1 MRNKVSCVLMTLAIL
16 GLIGLAGGGCR
27 TASTNDVAGSAWTRA
42 QAALLS
48 QAGERLGV
56 PVQTERMVH
65 FAQAGAALSTAP
77 AANLDTIPA
86 TELPRGVNVA
96 VAYVDSPGANVP
108 TGFYTVRA
116 IADARQVGTIEGR
129 VQLVDARGRVA
140 SESPASF
147 DIQSM
152 TIPDRR
158 TIDVTTVSLSS
169 IRLAGHCNAAY
180 ETCYCCTNGWIVCT
194 RRLLVPR
201 DIAIAPVR

>member
-1 MRNKVSCVLMTLAIL
+1 MRSKISCVLLTLL
-16 GLIGLAGGGCR
+16 TLSFVGLAGNGCR
-27 TASTNDVAGSAWTRA
+27 TASKNEVASSAWTQA

-56 PVQTERMVH
+56 PVQTGQMVH

-96 VAYVDSPGANVP
+96 VAYVDSPGGNVP
-108 TGFYTVRA
+108 RGFYTVRA
-116 IADARQVGTIEGR
+116 FADARQVGALEGR
-129 VQLVDARGRVA
+129 VQLVDAQGRIA
-140 SESPASF
+140 SEGPATF
-147 DIQSM
+147 EIHSM
-152 TIPDRR
+152 MIPDRR
-158 TIDVTTVSLSS
+158 TIDLTTVSVSS
-169 IRLAGHCNAAY
+169 LRLAGHCNAQF

-201 DIAIAPVR
+201 DIALVR